1 MVYKSV
7 VFLDNSDPFNEKV
20 HTFANYTL
28 EKAILYFHVDKPHA
42 DGVVLVHQNGE
53 FHYRGTIAE
62 VKKEFGVNKE

>member
-1 MVYKSV
+1 MVYKSI

-28 EKAILYFHVDKPHA
+28 KKALLYFLVDNPGT

-53 FHYRGTIAE
+53 FHYRGTIQE
-62 VKKEFGVNKE
+62 VKKEYGVNKE